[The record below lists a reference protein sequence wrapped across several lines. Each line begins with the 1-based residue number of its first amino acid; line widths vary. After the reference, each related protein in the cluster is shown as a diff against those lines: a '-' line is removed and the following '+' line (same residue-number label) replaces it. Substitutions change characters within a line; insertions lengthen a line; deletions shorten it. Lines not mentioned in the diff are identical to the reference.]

1 MVADIALDAVTCVV
15 INFEVATAVLM
26 TLTLHHPFESDRS
39 VPARGERLI
48 ALTGVCRDGH
58 GWGTGLSRY
67 RHRDRRS
74 RRRIGKEGYAYA
86 YVQGSVWVVVKG
98 PFLGFDGWKQVNV
111 WVCRSRPCDACALSE
126 PRSISLLALSL
137 PCYAHGSIAGR
148 LRASGGS
155 REWECRRRNDLMI

>member
-98 PFLGFDGWKQVNV
+98 PFLGFDGWKQV
-111 WVCRSRPCDACALSE
+111 C
-126 PRSISLLALSL
+126 
-137 PCYAHGSIAGR
+137 GSCVSVSP
-148 LRASGGS
+148 L
-155 REWECRRRNDLMI
+155 